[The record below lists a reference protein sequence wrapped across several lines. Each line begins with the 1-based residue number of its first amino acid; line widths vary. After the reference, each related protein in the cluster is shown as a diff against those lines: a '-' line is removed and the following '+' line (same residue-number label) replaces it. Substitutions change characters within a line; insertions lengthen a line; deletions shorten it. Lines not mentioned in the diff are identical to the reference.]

1 MPKLRYFWFCRFFGA
16 KFQNVL
22 SAKRRFCVKVVT
34 WVCHNFVMLQLCHS
48 CVTVVS
54 QLWLCQTSHD
64 NGISSLEHWYVILYD
79 IMWHTVTQMSHSM
92 AQKCHTYD
100 DPVTL
105 EILVDIDTCRFSW
118 FSIRLL
124 VFGSIQY
131 WTVGRRAR
139 RLDPGWEKDYSWGI
153 WWDWPID
160 ILIRV
165 NYDAMLPVFGER

>member
-1 MPKLRYFWFCRFFGA
+1 MESTWGTSGFADFFGA
-16 KFQNVL
+16 KLHTACTFSKEEILCQSCYMGV
-22 SAKRRFCVKVVT
+22 SQFC
-34 WVCHNFVMLQLCHS
+34 H
-48 CVTVVS
+48 VTVVS
-54 QLWLCQTSHD
+54 QLCQLWLCQTSHD

-79 IMWHTVTQMSHSM
+79 IMWHTVTQMSHSI

-124 VFGSIQY
+124 VFGPIQY

>member
-1 MPKLRYFWFCRFFGA
+1 MESTWGTSGFADFFGA
-16 KFQNVL
+16 KLHTACTFSKEEVL
-22 SAKRRFCVKVVT
+22 CQSCYMGVSQFC
-34 WVCHNFVMLQLCHS
+34 H
-48 CVTVVS
+48 VTVVS
-54 QLWLCQTSHD
+54 QLCQLWLCQTSHD

-79 IMWHTVTQMSHSM
+79 IMWHTVTQMSHSI

-105 EILVDIDTCRFSW
+105 EILVDIDTCRFRW